1 MIREQATRIE
11 PQPSRDI
18 PEPIGCLGAVLLF
31 AAMLGAVYATPYVI
45 AWGYLIWSS
54 T

>member
-1 MIREQATRIE
+1 VSVRERLQLIAA
-11 PQPSRDI
+11 
-18 PEPIGCLGAVLLF
+18 G
-31 AAMLGAVYATPYVI
+31 AAMLGAVCATPYVI